1 MEMNKKEQYNKDFFE
16 FFNNAK
22 NIVITSHIGPDDDS
36 IASVLSIYEILSQK
50 NTDKN
55 IQIFYTGPKI
65 ERYNIFKNF
74 EKINFVNDMSEN
86 LKDTDLLITLDG
98 SQYHRFS
105 KFPELLKLVPK
116 TITLD
121 HHAGTPDEFFLS
133 IIDSSMTSTAQ
144 LIYTIF
150 ENDFN
155 LTKELSEIFL
165 LGILGDTGNL
175 TYIKPHQSEI
185 YLIVKRLVEIGE
197 ISIDSFKSKYN
208 SISANAFEII
218 KEFIKNTNYKTIPGW
233 PPFQYSF
240 VDEKFFTDNKFTD
253 EERSAGSHIYMAQYL
268 RNISGYGWGF
278 VVSTRESG
286 NIHLSARSLPG
297 ITNVRLLFERTNL
310 GSGHDLASGGV
321 MKMGDFENIQKA
333 IDWLLDWM
341 SKNPPLLN

>member
-16 FFNNAK
+16 IFNNAK

-36 IASVLSIYEILSQK
+36 IASVLSMYEILSQK

-55 IQIFYTGPKI
+55 IKIFYTGPKI
-65 ERYNIFKNF
+65 ERYNIFRNF

-86 LKDTDLLITLDG
+86 LTDVDLLIVLDG
-98 SQYHRFS
+98 SQYARFS
-105 KFPELLKLVPK
+105 KFPELLKNVPK

-121 HHAGTPDEFFLS
+121 HHAGTPDEFSFS
-133 IIDSSMTSTAQ
+133 IIDSTMTSTAQ

-155 LTKELSEIFL
+155 LTKELAEIFL
-165 LGILGDTGNL
+165 LGILADTGNFN
-175 TYIKPHQSEI
+175 YIKPHQSEI
-185 YLIVKRLVEIGE
+185 FIIVKRLVEVGE
-197 ISIDSFKSKYN
+197 IYIDSFKSKYN
-208 SISANAFEII
+208 SISANTFEII

-240 VDEKFFTDNKFTD
+240 VNEKFLTENKFND
-253 EERSAGSHIYMAQYL
+253 EERTAGSHIYMGQYL

-278 VVSTRESG
+278 VVSIRENGS
-286 NIHLSARSLPG
+286 IRLSARSLPG
-297 ITNVRLLFERTNL
+297 VTNVRLLFERTNL
-310 GSGHDLASGGV
+310 GSGHDLASGGI
-321 MKMGDFENIQKA
+321 MKAEDFQDVKKA